1 MRRGGRPERSLQQEY
16 AAFIEER
23 IEEFKQQITR
33 QELLRIADE
42 AVRELDAGAEDQ
54 LLLTEVLML
63 DHVDRLIRQR
73 LSLPTFRRWRA
84 RHLKLRR
91 AQRGPTHWGIDGRSP
106 IVSLAERADL
116 DGQALVVGGAVAP
129 VALYLAAFDWPVV
142 FIDAEVPIVEGLET
156 RAAAEALGSRVDA
169 YVVSLGCWMPDVHP
183 TLTVLDPGA
192 LARARPPEREQFLHA
207 LLACTPPGGI
217 HCLMPGTPGREAIT
231 LGPET
236 VKAYYVGWHL
246 ERVHDGPGRGLIA
259 TRPPDATS
267 LPERRAETAADA

>member
-23 IEEFKQQITR
+23 IEEFKQQISR
-33 QELLRIADE
+33 AELLRIADE

-73 LSLPTFRRWRA
+73 LSLPTFRRWRT

-91 AQRGPTHWGIDGRSP
+91 AQREPTHWGIDGRSP

-129 VALYLAAFDWPVV
+129 VALYLAALDWPVV
-142 FIDAEVPIVEGLET
+142 YIDAEVPIVEGLET
-156 RAAAEALGSRVDA
+156 RAAAEALGSRVEA
-169 YVVSLGCWMPDVHP
+169 YVVSLGYWLPEVRP

-192 LARARPPEREQFLHA
+192 LARAEPPEREQFLRS

-217 HCLMPGTPGREAIT
+217 HCLTPATPGREVIT

-236 VKAYYVGWHL
+236 VKGYYAGWHL
-246 ERVHDGPGRGLIA
+246 ERIHEGTGRGLIA
-259 TRPPDATS
+259 TRPFDPAS
-267 LPERRAETAADA
+267 RSGRRAETAADA